1 MTTAKADVESARLSG
16 LALALDDGTRK
27 SHSVAQNTAFVTGF
41 FRGIATT
48 TSYAQLLSSLFFVY
62 EAMENAMDETV
73 DLNVKAM
80 DFPELRRVQALEEDM
95 LYFFG
100 DNWRAEVEPSRATQ
114 EYVERIEQVARE
126 EPYLLVGHMYTRY
139 LGDLFGGQ
147 MMMGMARRSLE
158 LDAGKGTAFYQFD
171 DVPETKQFIESWYRD
186 LNKLDLS
193 DDEKKAIVDEAN
205 LVFALNI
212 KVFDDVDGSPTK
224 ALWSLAKSSLRSA
237 LGL

>member
-1 MTTAKADVESARLSG
+1 MGSTGRGGHCSPMWTKHAQVLTLFTAIVSVSSWRPHVSQYRSQSRGAVHMTTAKADVESARLSG

-147 MMMGMARRSLE
+147 
-158 LDAGKGTAFYQFD
+158 
-171 DVPETKQFIESWYRD
+171 
-186 LNKLDLS
+186 
-193 DDEKKAIVDEAN
+193 
-205 LVFALNI
+205 
-212 KVFDDVDGSPTK
+212 
-224 ALWSLAKSSLRSA
+224 
-237 LGL
+237 